1 MTMKQ
6 KIVDVS
12 AALVLAVGVAIPLPS
27 VGGAQDARR
36 DEIEGICEYMPG
48 CDAHE
53 VVPTPDSVRDKYHMT
68 NAEVATELVA
78 ISRKYGIGE
87 TNECKRMIR
96 ETAVTYIGKYG
107 GTNDLPY
114 LVTIMTNS
122 SDYAQKAAVGA
133 SIAINQHSDAL
144 IPLAREIVTNSV
156 AFSHGIRQWTYILL
170 CDMSGADGPSDSYI
184 DDPAVHARIGSFFL
198 ERAAVEREFTLD
210 VDEYAYELN
219 PWYRHSQQRRANLAA
234 LRPPGLTGRP
244 AEIYDAAQRDAAQ
257 EPTP

>member
-1 MTMKQ
+1 
-6 KIVDVS
+6 
-12 AALVLAVGVAIPLPS
+12 
-27 VGGAQDARR
+27 
-36 DEIEGICEYMPG
+36 
-48 CDAHE
+48 
-53 VVPTPDSVRDKYHMT
+53 
-68 NAEVATELVA
+68 
-78 ISRKYGIGE
+78 
-87 TNECKRMIR
+87 
-96 ETAVTYIGKYG
+96 
-107 GTNDLPY
+107 
-114 LVTIMTNS
+114 MTNS

-156 AFSHGIRQWTYILL
+156 AFSHGLRQWTYILL

-234 LRPPGLTGRP
+234 LRPLGLTGRP

-257 EPTP
+257 EDSP